1 MKPWIQEH
9 LKSYLNIVLKEK
21 TGFVNGVV
29 QVFEC
34 LFSFKPLVSHPFL
47 SVETI
52 QSYLYKRYATIRNYY
67 MLWLKVEPEIY
78 HRIDTAD
85 NKIIFNAL
93 ISIED
98 LRKLIGYF

>member
-1 MKPWIQEH
+1 MYELVIKPWIQEH

-67 MLWLKVEPEIY
+67 MLWLKVEP
-78 HRIDTAD
+78 
-85 NKIIFNAL
+85 
-93 ISIED
+93 
-98 LRKLIGYF
+98 